1 MTVKELIKILQ
12 TLSQDAKVLVGD
24 EEVTVVTNDEG
35 DTTKVSLETYDI
47 DYFQNVQEIKR

>member
-47 DYFQNVQEIKR
+47 DYFQNV